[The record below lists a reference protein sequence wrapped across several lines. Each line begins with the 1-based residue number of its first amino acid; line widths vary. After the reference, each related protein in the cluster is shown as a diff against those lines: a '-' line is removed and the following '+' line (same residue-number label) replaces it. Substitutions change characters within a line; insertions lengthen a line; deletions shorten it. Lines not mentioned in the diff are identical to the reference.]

1 MTRPRPDV
9 EVGGYTVTARLGRV
23 YLVDQQPDSDPG
35 MTAEQAR
42 ALAAALTAA
51 AGKADRLARRK
62 VQP

>member
-9 EVGGYTVTARLGRV
+9 EIGGYSVTGRHGRV
-23 YLVDQQPDSDPG
+23 YLVDRQPDADPG

-51 AGKADRLARRK
+51 AGKAERLARRK